1 MSLSEIQDVH
11 HYKTT
16 LTKDPMGN
24 IFLHFSTMKCLN
36 RLATNLEIDFFC
48 DHSHRATDISCL
60 KTCEMGDLTY
70 LGIIYTVFQM
80 GQVVKLI

>member
-1 MSLSEIQDVH
+1 
-11 HYKTT
+11 
-16 LTKDPMGN
+16 
-24 IFLHFSTMKCLN
+24 MKCLN

-60 KTCEMGDLTY
+60 KTCEIGDLTY